1 MNASPVLYELH
12 GSSARITINRA
23 DRRNALN
30 TAVADGIITALD
42 HAEADSA
49 CRSIVLTGAGDRAFC
64 AGGDLSKDRSGT
76 PFEIDYA
83 NPRNFVV
90 TLLRRIISCR
100 LPVIARVNGAALAGG
115 FGLFCACDM
124 AIAVDSALFGT
135 PESRIGI
142 FPMMILPHML
152 RVVPT
157 RHLMEMS
164 ITGEPIDAQKAFQ
177 IGLVNYVVPAAELDS
192 KTDWLCDRIARSAP
206 AGIRLGK
213 MAMTAMGDM
222 TVEQSLEYAQ
232 VMLQNLFSTADAT
245 EGMRSF
251 QEKRKPAWAPP
262 STP

>member
-1 MNASPVLYELH
+1 MNASPVLYELR

-23 DRRNALN
+23 ERRNALN
-30 TAVADGIITALD
+30 TAVADGIIAALNR
-42 HAEADSA
+42 AEADAA
-49 CRSIVLTGAGDRAFC
+49 CRAIVLTGAGDRAFC

-124 AIAVDSALFGT
+124 AVAVDTAVFGT

-152 RVVPT
+152 RVIPA
-157 RHLMEMS
+157 RQLMEMCV
-164 ITGEPIDAQKAFQ
+164 TGEPIDGAHAQRLG
-177 IGLVNYVVPAAELDS
+177 IVSYVVPAAELDA
-192 KTDWLCDRIARSAP
+192 KVQWLVDRIARSSP
-206 AGIRLGK
+206 TGIRLGK
-213 MAMTAMGDM
+213 TALSAMRDM
-222 TVEQSLEYAQ
+222 TIAQALDYAQ
-232 VMLQNLFSTADAT
+232 VMLQVMTSTADAT
-245 EGMRSF
+245 EGFRSF
-251 QEKRKPAWAPP
+251 QEKRKPKWAPGADG
-262 STP
+262 